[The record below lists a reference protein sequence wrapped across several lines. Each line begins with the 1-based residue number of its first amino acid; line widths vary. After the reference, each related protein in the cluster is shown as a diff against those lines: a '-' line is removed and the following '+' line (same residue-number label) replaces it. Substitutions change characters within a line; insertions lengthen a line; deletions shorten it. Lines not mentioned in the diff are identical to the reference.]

1 MIVAVVALNLLLA
14 LLPVLTMAMGTLASG
29 LVLAIVAIAT
39 MTTAF
44 TLKDNDLYRFS
55 QLLGP
60 TGFAAVFFPAVW
72 MLLQVLPM
80 PARSLTNPIW
90 MSASAALGK
99 PLAGSVSL
107 DIGATLLVLADYCAC
122 VGVACVSAAVTL
134 DKSRAE
140 NVLSLLTVVATLIA
154 AELIGSDFGYFGLSN
169 FARLDATVIAII
181 GFVLSSATLIRSHE
195 QLVVSRNRS
204 NSRVMA
210 KVSASPSVAAL
221 VICLSAILISA
232 AAVLLFAALFG
243 SGVLISAW
251 VIRRWRLGL
260 WGQAGIA
267 GLAVVV
273 AVGFF
278 AMAPKRVADPTL
290 ALSIQSGSSS
300 IERMLADAN
309 FAGSGAGTL
318 EALSALYSDA
328 DGQTPKTSTTAA
340 AIAIEMGQPFLWGCV
355 VVSILAASTL
365 FRRALLRGRDYLYPS
380 AGAGCIAALL
390 IALFGSDGVSGLT
403 AALMTGVLC
412 GLAFAQSKSASDRN
426 LNLAAES
433 YSGPNRVS
441 HRAASE
447 VHR

>member
-273 AVGFF
+273 AVGFL
-278 AMAPKRVADPTL
+278 AMAPAKRVADPTL
-290 ALSIQSGSSS
+290 ALSTQGGSSS
-300 IERMLADAN
+300 IERMLADAK
-309 FAGSGAGTL
+309 FAGSGAGT
-318 EALSALYSDA
+318 
-328 DGQTPKTSTTAA
+328 
-340 AIAIEMGQPFLWGCV
+340 
-355 VVSILAASTL
+355 
-365 FRRALLRGRDYLYPS
+365 
-380 AGAGCIAALL
+380 
-390 IALFGSDGVSGLT
+390 
-403 AALMTGVLC
+403 
-412 GLAFAQSKSASDRN
+412 
-426 LNLAAES
+426 
-433 YSGPNRVS
+433 
-441 HRAASE
+441 
-447 VHR
+447 